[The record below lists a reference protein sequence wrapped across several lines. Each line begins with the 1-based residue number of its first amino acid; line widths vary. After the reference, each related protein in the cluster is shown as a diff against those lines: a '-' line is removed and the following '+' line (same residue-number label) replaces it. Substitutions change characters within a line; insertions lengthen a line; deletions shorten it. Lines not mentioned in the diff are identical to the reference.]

1 VVGLGTVIG
10 PGTDWRRVPLKWL
23 VDLDRGGRWTSLS
36 TADRSAADRSAAD
49 RSAADRSAAD
59 RSAADRSAADREW
72 LWTNPDSAIAAER
85 ATVRAD
91 PADDRGP
98 AFVDAG
104 GGEECWPTV
113 RGEPDHGAAWSRTWS
128 GHRSDA
134 TIAVPGVGSLRRRI
148 TGSDVVEVAYEITG
162 APGTGFLHALHLLL
176 DVGPTARLL
185 VPGTPAVRVLGSDRP
200 DRRWPDGLD
209 RLGPDDGTAI
219 CALLPGTSSAT
230 VVDGRHALRLSW
242 QSSDQP
248 DHTSLLVWRNLRGW
262 PAPNPYRSIGIEP
275 MLGRAADLG
284 TAAAD
289 ELARIGL
296 GGRTGW
302 TLRIEALLRSD
313 GED

>member
-1 VVGLGTVIG
+1 MVELGTVIG
-10 PGTDWRRVPLKWL
+10 LGTDWRRVPLTWS

-36 TADRSAADRSAAD
+36 TADLTTPDLSTPG
-49 RSAADRSAAD
+49 
-59 RSAADRSAADREW
+59 REW
-72 LWTNPDSAIAAER
+72 LWTNPDPAIAAER

-91 PADDRGP
+91 LTDNPADDGEP

-148 TGSDVVEVAYEITG
+148 TGTEMLEVAYEITG

-176 DVGPTARLL
+176 DVAPTARLL
-185 VPGTPAVRVLGSDRP
+185 VPGTPAVRVLDSDRP

-248 DHTSLLVWRNLRGW
+248 EHTSLLLWRNLRGW

-275 MLGRAADLG
+275 MLGRAADQE

-289 ELARIGL
+289 ALARVGL
-296 GGRTGW
+296 GGRTEW

-313 GED
+313 GEE